1 MALSQ
6 MMQQYLEVK
15 DKYKD
20 ALIFYRL
27 GDFYEMFFDD
37 AVTASK
43 ELDLT
48 LTGRDCGLSERAP
61 MCGVPYH
68 AVDTYIAKLLAKGY
82 KVVICEQ
89 MTKPG
94 DQKGLVVRKV
104 VREVTPGTRIDSVM
118 LDGDK
123 NNYLMSAYLS
133 DDGKAGVSW
142 TDISTGEFQNLLIDS
157 QLNLKLNEI
166 LSRVSPAEIICNSKM
181 KVRSNQLSLVRY
193 GGIYKF
199 SQYSDDAFSY
209 DNAFE
214 KVKAVL
220 KNFSMFDG
228 KPECV
233 CSAGALL
240 DYIEK
245 TQKRTLK
252 HIKSGEFD
260 DAEQYMTI
268 DANARR
274 TLELMSSSGGKT
286 SGSLIKIIDNTSTS
300 MGARMLKK
308 WLEKPSLDI
317 GEINRRLDAVQQ
329 INKNIILR
337 DDIMSS
343 MRGIYDLERI
353 AGRASYGNISPRDC
367 VQLCGSLSALRL
379 TKQKLA
385 DVDNE
390 TIRKKKS
397 AIPDFDYLEKLL
409 SSAVNDNPSAVVREG
424 GVIRDGFDK
433 ELDEYRLIKQNAHAI
448 LDKIESKEKA
458 ATGIKNL
465 KIAYNRNFGYYIEV
479 PKSQINL
486 VPYSYVRRQTTVN
499 AERYTSEELKD
510 VESKIL
516 NAEDNAKAREV
527 ALYEKIVAEIVRFL
541 DDLLSASKLMAYI
554 DCLFSAA
561 FTATKCNFT
570 RPVVRD
576 DFDCIKIADG
586 RHPMVEE
593 TLKGEQ
599 FVPNDTFLDNDE
611 NRMMLI
617 TGPNMAGKSVYMR
630 QVAIIV
636 ILAHMGYFVPARKAE
651 ICLVDK
657 IFTRVGASDDLSTGR
672 STFMVE
678 MTEVT
683 DILQNATDKS
693 LLLMD
698 EIGRGTSTYDGLSIA
713 WAIIDYLSNTL
724 KAKTLFST
732 HYHELTELEG
742 KYSGIKNYKMT
753 VRELA
758 GSIVFVRK
766 LLRGSANRSFGIEVA
781 SLAGLPDNI
790 IVKAKEILK
799 KLEKSDI
806 VGKEKQRAD
815 ANYQMSIFSS
825 NVGTEIVKI
834 LKDIDVD
841 SVSPRAALDI
851 LTRIC
856 RQIRVWVRSMV

>member
-193 GGIYKF
+193 GGICKF

-678 MTEVT
+678 MTEVA

-851 LTRIC
+851 LSDLKEKT
-856 RQIRVWVRSMV
+856 SDE

>member
-166 LSRVSPAEIICNSKM
+166 LSRVSPAEIICDSKR
-181 KVRSNQLSLVRY
+181 KVRSNELSLVRY

-576 DFDCIKIADG
+576 DFDFIKIADG

-678 MTEVT
+678 MTEVA

-851 LTRIC
+851 L
-856 RQIRVWVRSMV
+856 SDLKEKASDE

>member
-367 VQLCGSLSALRL
+367 VQLCGSLSALSL

-397 AIPDFDYLEKLL
+397 TIPDFDYLEKLL

-678 MTEVT
+678 MTEVA

-851 LTRIC
+851 LSDLKEKT
-856 RQIRVWVRSMV
+856 SDE

>member
-554 DCLFSAA
+554 DCLLSAA

-678 MTEVT
+678 MTEVA

-851 LTRIC
+851 L
-856 RQIRVWVRSMV
+856 SDLKEKASDE

>member
-193 GGIYKF
+193 GGICKF

-367 VQLCGSLSALRL
+367 VQLCGSLSALSL

-397 AIPDFDYLEKLL
+397 TIPDFDYLEKLL

-678 MTEVT
+678 MTEVA

-713 WAIIDYLSNTL
+713 WSIIDYLSNTL

-851 LTRIC
+851 LSDLKEKT
-856 RQIRVWVRSMV
+856 SDE

>member
-367 VQLCGSLSALRL
+367 VQLCGSLSALHL

-678 MTEVT
+678 MTEVA

-851 LTRIC
+851 L
-856 RQIRVWVRSMV
+856 SDLKEKASDE

>member
-193 GGIYKF
+193 GGICKF

-397 AIPDFDYLEKLL
+397 AIPDFDYLEKFFNIRFKVLFR
-409 SSAVNDNPSAVVREG
+409 NP
-424 GVIRDGFDK
+424 
-433 ELDEYRLIKQNAHAI
+433 
-448 LDKIESKEKA
+448 
-458 ATGIKNL
+458 
-465 KIAYNRNFGYYIEV
+465 
-479 PKSQINL
+479 
-486 VPYSYVRRQTTVN
+486 
-499 AERYTSEELKD
+499 
-510 VESKIL
+510 
-516 NAEDNAKAREV
+516 
-527 ALYEKIVAEIVRFL
+527 
-541 DDLLSASKLMAYI
+541 
-554 DCLFSAA
+554 
-561 FTATKCNFT
+561 
-570 RPVVRD
+570 
-576 DFDCIKIADG
+576 
-586 RHPMVEE
+586 
-593 TLKGEQ
+593 
-599 FVPNDTFLDNDE
+599 
-611 NRMMLI
+611 
-617 TGPNMAGKSVYMR
+617 
-630 QVAIIV
+630 
-636 ILAHMGYFVPARKAE
+636 
-651 ICLVDK
+651 
-657 IFTRVGASDDLSTGR
+657 
-672 STFMVE
+672 
-678 MTEVT
+678 
-683 DILQNATDKS
+683 
-693 LLLMD
+693 
-698 EIGRGTSTYDGLSIA
+698 
-713 WAIIDYLSNTL
+713 
-724 KAKTLFST
+724 
-732 HYHELTELEG
+732 
-742 KYSGIKNYKMT
+742 
-753 VRELA
+753 
-758 GSIVFVRK
+758 
-766 LLRGSANRSFGIEVA
+766 
-781 SLAGLPDNI
+781 
-790 IVKAKEILK
+790 
-799 KLEKSDI
+799 
-806 VGKEKQRAD
+806 
-815 ANYQMSIFSS
+815 
-825 NVGTEIVKI
+825 
-834 LKDIDVD
+834 
-841 SVSPRAALDI
+841 
-851 LTRIC
+851 
-856 RQIRVWVRSMV
+856 

>member
-193 GGIYKF
+193 GGICKF

-367 VQLCGSLSALRL
+367 VQLCGSLSALSL

-397 AIPDFDYLEKLL
+397 TIPDFDYLEKLL

-570 RPVVRD
+570 RPMVRD

-678 MTEVT
+678 MTEVA

-790 IVKAKEILK
+790 IVKAK
-799 KLEKSDI
+799 
-806 VGKEKQRAD
+806 
-815 ANYQMSIFSS
+815 
-825 NVGTEIVKI
+825 
-834 LKDIDVD
+834 
-841 SVSPRAALDI
+841 DI
-851 LTRIC
+851 L
-856 RQIRVWVRSMV
+856 

>member
-541 DDLLSASKLMAYI
+541 DDLLSASKLTAYI

-636 ILAHMGYFVPARKAE
+636 ILAHMGYFVPASKAE

-678 MTEVT
+678 MTEVA

-851 LTRIC
+851 L
-856 RQIRVWVRSMV
+856 SDLKEKASDE

>member
-193 GGIYKF
+193 GGICKF

-678 MTEVT
+678 MTEVA

-713 WAIIDYLSNTL
+713 WSIIDYLSNTL

-851 LTRIC
+851 L
-856 RQIRVWVRSMV
+856 SDLKEKASDE

>member
-193 GGIYKF
+193 GGICKF

-561 FTATKCNFT
+561 FTATKCNLT

-678 MTEVT
+678 MTEVA

-851 LTRIC
+851 L
-856 RQIRVWVRSMV
+856 SDLKEKASDE

>member
-541 DDLLSASKLMAYI
+541 DDLLSASKLTAYI

-678 MTEVT
+678 MTEVA

-851 LTRIC
+851 L
-856 RQIRVWVRSMV
+856 SDLKEKASDE

>member
-851 LTRIC
+851 L
-856 RQIRVWVRSMV
+856 SDLKEKASDE

>member
-166 LSRVSPAEIICNSKM
+166 LSRVSPAEIICNTKM

-193 GGIYKF
+193 GGICKF

-678 MTEVT
+678 MTEVA

-851 LTRIC
+851 LSDLKEKT
-856 RQIRVWVRSMV
+856 SDE

>member
-329 INKNIILR
+329 INKNIIVR

-570 RPVVRD
+570 RPVVSD

-678 MTEVT
+678 MTEVA

-713 WAIIDYLSNTL
+713 WSIIDYLSNTL

-851 LTRIC
+851 L
-856 RQIRVWVRSMV
+856 SDLKEKASDE

>member
-678 MTEVT
+678 MTEVA

-841 SVSPRAALDI
+841 SVSPRVALDI
-851 LTRIC
+851 L
-856 RQIRVWVRSMV
+856 SDLKEKASDE

>member
-220 KNFSMFDG
+220 KNFNMFDG

-599 FVPNDTFLDNDE
+599 FVPNDTFLDNNE

-678 MTEVT
+678 MTEVA

-851 LTRIC
+851 L
-856 RQIRVWVRSMV
+856 SDLKEKASDE

>member
-220 KNFSMFDG
+220 KNFNMFDG

-678 MTEVT
+678 MTEVA

-713 WAIIDYLSNTL
+713 WSIIDYLSNTL

-851 LTRIC
+851 L
-856 RQIRVWVRSMV
+856 SDLKEKASDE

>member
-541 DDLLSASKLMAYI
+541 DDLLSASKLTAYI

-678 MTEVT
+678 MTEVA

-851 LTRIC
+851 LSDLKEKT
-856 RQIRVWVRSMV
+856 SDE

>member
-409 SSAVNDNPSAVVREG
+409 SSAVNDNPSAAVREG

-678 MTEVT
+678 MTEVA

-851 LTRIC
+851 L
-856 RQIRVWVRSMV
+856 SDLKEKASDE

>member
-193 GGIYKF
+193 GGICKF

-479 PKSQINL
+479 TKSQINL

-678 MTEVT
+678 MTEVA

-851 LTRIC
+851 L
-856 RQIRVWVRSMV
+856 SDLKEKASDE

>member
-570 RPVVRD
+570 RPMVRD

-678 MTEVT
+678 MTEVA

-851 LTRIC
+851 L
-856 RQIRVWVRSMV
+856 SDLKEKASDE

>member
-193 GGIYKF
+193 GGICKF

-541 DDLLSASKLMAYI
+541 DDLLSASKLTAYI

-636 ILAHMGYFVPARKAE
+636 ILAHMGYFVPASKAE

-678 MTEVT
+678 MTEVA

-851 LTRIC
+851 L
-856 RQIRVWVRSMV
+856 SDLKEKASDE

>member
-123 NNYLMSAYLS
+123 NNYLMSACLS

-367 VQLCGSLSALRL
+367 VQLCGSLSALSL

-397 AIPDFDYLEKLL
+397 TIPDFDYLEKLL
-409 SSAVNDNPSAVVREG
+409 SSAVNDNPSAVVGEG

-678 MTEVT
+678 MTEVA

-713 WAIIDYLSNTL
+713 WSIIDYLSNTL

-851 LTRIC
+851 L
-856 RQIRVWVRSMV
+856 SDLKEKASDE

>member
-166 LSRVSPAEIICNSKM
+166 LSRVSPAEKICNSKM

-527 ALYEKIVAEIVRFL
+527 ALYEKIVAEILRFL

-678 MTEVT
+678 MTEVA

-851 LTRIC
+851 L
-856 RQIRVWVRSMV
+856 SDLKEKASDE

>member
-576 DFDCIKIADG
+576 DFDFIKIADG

-672 STFMVE
+672 STFMGE
-678 MTEVT
+678 MTEVA

-851 LTRIC
+851 L
-856 RQIRVWVRSMV
+856 SDLKEKASDE

>member
-37 AVTASK
+37 AVVASK
-43 ELDLT
+43 ELELT
-48 LTGRDCGLSERAP
+48 LTGRDCGLNERAP

-68 AVDTYIAKLLAKGY
+68 AVETYIARLLAKGH

-94 DQKGLVVRKV
+94 DQKGLVVRQV
-104 VREVTPGTRIDSVM
+104 VREVTPGTRIDSAM
-118 LDGDK
+118 LEGDK
-123 NNYLMSAYLS
+123 NNFLMSVYLS
-133 DDGKAGVSW
+133 DEGKAGVSW
-142 TDISTGEFQNLLIDS
+142 TDISTGEFRNMSVDA
-157 QLNLKLNEI
+157 QLNLKLNEL
-166 LSRVSPAEIICNSKM
+166 LSRISPSEIICNSTM
-181 KVRSNQLSLVRY
+181 KARSKSLSLVKY
-193 GGIYKF
+193 GDICEF
-199 SQYSDDAFSY
+199 SQYDDRAFIY
-209 DNAFE
+209 DLAYE
-214 KVKAVL
+214 KVNSAL
-220 KNFSMFDG
+220 KNAESFEG
-228 KPECV
+228 KAECI

-245 TQKRTLK
+245 TQRRTLK
-252 HIKSGEFD
+252 HIRNGEFD
-260 DAEQYMTI
+260 DDGSFMII

-274 TLELMSSSGGKT
+274 TLELTASSSGKS
-286 SGSLIKIIDNTSTS
+286 SGSLLKLIDKTSTS

-308 WLEKPSLDI
+308 WLEKPSLDTT
-317 GEINRRLDAVQQ
+317 EINKRLDAVAV
-329 INKNIILR
+329 INKDIVLR
-337 DDIMSS
+337 DEIMSS
-343 MRGIYDLERI
+343 MREIYDLERI
-353 AGRASYGNISPRDC
+353 AGRASYGNISPKDC
-367 VQLCGSLSALRL
+367 VQLGSSL
-379 TKQKLA
+379 TALA
-385 DVDNE
+385 DTVAKL
-390 TIRKKKS
+390 RKIDDPLILSKVNGIAS
-397 AIPDFDYLEKLL
+397 FDYLEKLL
-409 SSAVNDNPSAVVREG
+409 LSAIEENPSAVVREG
-424 GVIRDGFDK
+424 GVIRDGFDPQ
-433 ELDEYRLIKQNAHAI
+433 LDEFRQIKLNAHAV
-448 LDKIESKEKA
+448 LDKLECKEKTE
-458 ATGIKNL
+458 TGIKNL

-510 VESKIL
+510 IESKIL
-516 NAEDNAKAREV
+516 NAEDNAKERE
-527 ALYEKIVAEIVRFL
+527 AAIFEKIISEIVRFL
-541 DDLLSASKLMAYI
+541 NDLLSSARLTAYI

-561 FTATKCNFT
+561 ATATQYGFV
-570 RPVVRD
+570 RPVINEAGD
-576 DFDCIKIADG
+576 EIKITDG

-593 TLKGEQ
+593 ALKGEQ
-599 FVPNDTFLDNDE
+599 FVPNDTFLDGGE
-611 NRMMLI
+611 NRTMLI

-636 ILAHMGYFVPARKAE
+636 ILAHMGCFVPARKAE
-651 ICLVDK
+651 ICLVDR

-678 MTEVT
+678 MTEVA

-693 LLLMD
+693 LLLLD
-698 EIGRGTSTYDGLSIA
+698 EIGRGTATYDGLSIA
-713 WAIIDYLSNTL
+713 WAIIDYLSVSL
-724 KAKTLFST
+724 KTKTLFST

-742 KYSGIKNYKMT
+742 RYEGIKNYKMT

-781 SLAGLPDNI
+781 SLAGIPQNI

-806 VGKEKQRAD
+806 VGRQKERDD
-815 ANYQMSIFSS
+815 ANYQMSIFTSS
-825 NVGTEIVKI
+825 SGTEIVKI
-834 LKDIDVD
+834 LKELDVD

-851 LTRIC
+851 LC
-856 RQIRVWVRSMV
+856 DLKEKAENE

>member
-385 DVDNE
+385 DVYNE

-599 FVPNDTFLDNDE
+599 FVPNDTFLNNDE

-678 MTEVT
+678 MTEVA

-851 LTRIC
+851 L
-856 RQIRVWVRSMV
+856 SDLKEKASDE

>member
-678 MTEVT
+678 MTEVA

-851 LTRIC
+851 L
-856 RQIRVWVRSMV
+856 SDLKEKASDE

>member
-193 GGIYKF
+193 GGICKF

-561 FTATKCNFT
+561 FTATKCNFS

-678 MTEVT
+678 MTEVA

-713 WAIIDYLSNTL
+713 WSIIDYLSNTL

-851 LTRIC
+851 L
-856 RQIRVWVRSMV
+856 SDLKEKASDE

>member
-586 RHPMVEE
+586 RHPTAEE

-599 FVPNDTFLDNDE
+599 FVPNDPFLASDE

-678 MTEVT
+678 MTEVA

-851 LTRIC
+851 L
-856 RQIRVWVRSMV
+856 SDLKEKASDE

>member
-599 FVPNDTFLDNDE
+599 FVPNDTFLDNNE

-678 MTEVT
+678 MTEVA

-851 LTRIC
+851 L
-856 RQIRVWVRSMV
+856 SDLKEKASDE

>member
-678 MTEVT
+678 MTEVA
-683 DILQNATDKS
+683 DIMQNATDKS

-713 WAIIDYLSNTL
+713 WSIIDYLSNTL

-851 LTRIC
+851 L
-856 RQIRVWVRSMV
+856 SDLKEKASDE